1 MGMGII
7 FFTYD
12 LVYGLIKEENILG
25 SRTCMMVVW
34 FLLKANVRDS
44 Y

>member
-7 FFTYD
+7 FFIYD
-12 LVYGLIKEENILG
+12 LVYGFIKEENILG
-25 SRTCMMVVW
+25 FRICMMVVW
-34 FLLKANVRDS
+34 FLLKVNVRDF